1 MHTQASTLYAQQC
14 AQLPDHAMHIYARMV
29 VTLYLVSRYGN
40 RVQSHKQRLA
50 VALERMEPKT

>member
-1 MHTQASTLYAQQC
+1 MHTQSSLIYRTQC

-29 VTLYLVSRYGN
+29 TTLYLVSRYGH

-50 VALERMEPKT
+50 VALERMEPVR